1 MRWPYRGQALV
12 GGDLQTDTQNYLY
25 YLYRKFVIEGVTDII
40 DRNYSP
46 LDLPVIRYADVLLS
60 WAESLNEQGKTSE
73 AIEKVNEVRKRA
85 GIALLNSN
93 TATTVTGQADL
104 RIRIQNER
112 SIEFAGEGVNYFD
125 QLRWKIWK
133 DRNFYNGNG
142 SKQPWGGIVS
152 PYSFKGDY
160 IYTWPIPASEV
171 QINPNLTQNE
181 GWID

>member
-46 LDLPVIRYADVLLS
+46 LDLPIIRYADVLLS
-60 WAESLNEQGKTSE
+60 WAESLNEQGKTQE
-73 AIEKVNEVRKRA
+73 AIEKVNEVRQRA
-85 GIALLNSN
+85 GVALLNSN
-93 TATTVTGQADL
+93 TATTVAGQADL
-104 RIRIQNER
+104 RVRIQNER

-133 DRNFYNGNG
+133 ERTFYDGNG
-142 SKQPWGGIVS
+142 SKQPWGGVVS

-171 QINPNLTQNE
+171 QINPNLAQNA
-181 GWID
+181 GWIN